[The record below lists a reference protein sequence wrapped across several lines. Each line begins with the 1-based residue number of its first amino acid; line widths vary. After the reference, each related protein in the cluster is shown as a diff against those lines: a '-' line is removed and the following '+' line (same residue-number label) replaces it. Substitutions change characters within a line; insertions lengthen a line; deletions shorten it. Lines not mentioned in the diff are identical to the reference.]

1 MSFNVGTI
9 EASSTIDQSG
19 FNAGVGKMRTT
30 GDRFVSNLSASLG
43 RVGRTMTTM
52 VTAPLVAGIAAG
64 VREAANLEGAIAKF
78 DVVFQGANEEMH
90 EFVDTFRDEFPIAR
104 SEIVKSAAALGDLLI
119 PMGVSRK
126 EATGM
131 TKEWLEL
138 AGALSAF
145 NDVPMEEALRA
156 IESGIGGMSQ
166 PLRRFG
172 IDVRQTTLEQ
182 TALEAGLISAGE
194 AMSEQVRQQALLI
207 QATNQSADAING
219 LEEQKG
225 SLLWVLQGLKADI
238 KDFAGELGND
248 LLPIVK
254 EVAQSVRDLM
264 ERFRGLDA
272 EQRKNILR
280 AVGLAAAIGP
290 VLWGLSKLIP
300 MVVTLTRVIRT
311 LTAVM
316 MRNPWLAVAAGIAL
330 VIERIISAN
339 RQLRRHKELVQE
351 VMNMDISGTEED
363 MKRNQQAIA
372 AVVAQMEKMRS
383 QHRTMGVEGSEAAR
397 KSLAPLQ
404 EQLDQLIKQRQEIGN
419 IIVEQRKQADV
430 AEDAGDSNARAVE
443 EITRAVDSYKQVI
456 SGVRPL
462 DDIIDADIRGL
473 FDGFDGIDITPP
485 QMEVRPFMSM
495 DTLAGIREAYQNL
508 EQQLTQVT
516 TQEERNR
523 IMARMESLQAQEDA
537 MLNFTEGVNESL
549 QVARD
554 IAMDFT
560 NSFGAGMANVV
571 VQGEKLTD
579 VLKNIGKLLLSS
591 AIQKG
596 IQMLLMGSTGGMG
609 GGMGFLGGGGL
620 FGRIFTNDAL
630 ISNGRV
636 VHLHPNDDVL
646 AMKDFS
652 NIGGGNRTAII
663 NLKSVNE
670 MDSRT
675 IWEANRRYEVSL

>member
-1 MSFNVGTI
+1 MFNVGTI
-9 EASSTIDQSG
+9 EAKSTIDQSG

-119 PMGVSRK
+119 PMGVSRE

-182 TALEAGLISAGE
+182 TALEAGLIGAGE

-372 AVVAQMEKMRS
+372 AVVAQMEKMRT

-397 KSLAPLQ
+397 KQLAPLQ

-462 DDIIDADIRGL
+462 DEIIDADIRGL

-549 QVARD
+549 RVARD

-579 VLKNIGKLLLSS
+579 VLKNIGKLLMSS

-596 IQMLLMGSTGGMG
+596 IQMLLMGSTGGVAG
-609 GGMGFLGGGGL
+609 GLGFLGGGGL
-620 FGRIFTNDAL
+620 FGKIFTNDA
-630 ISNGRV
+630 IVRSNGSV

-646 AMKDFS
+646 AMKNFS
-652 NIGGGNRTAII
+652 NLGGGNRTAII